1 MMDAV
6 LFLVLAVLVAAG
18 VSIYWHRKTQEKES
32 GPDPYVYIEGLRALL
47 RGQDEQAFIHL
58 KNTVVSDTNNID
70 AYIQLGNIFR
80 RMKKSDQA
88 LKVHKDLTHRAGLTA
103 AEKREILLALY
114 KDYMAL
120 DDEKTAMKAI
130 KEILTVD
137 SNDKFAL
144 EASLR
149 WLEKQE
155 EWKEAATLRRQLDK
169 LNSTESND
177 QLALYKVFE
186 GNQLHEQGDPHRA
199 RLFYKEA
206 IHIDKNCMAAYVA
219 IGDSYYN
226 EKRLEDALS
235 YWTRVLAQKPV
246 EGQVV
251 FERLKK
257 GFFEIGRYGDYAD
270 ALSSLLQAF
279 PEHLTARLELA
290 YFLEKKGDLDGA
302 REHYVTAQDNHPDSL
317 LAKLGLFRL
326 NSDSNRKEAAEAL
339 FKQIMKMV
347 VKQEATNFKC
357 SECDLLSERKVWL
370 CPRCKAVDSFK
381 TEKK

>member
-6 LFLVLAVLVAAG
+6 LIFILALLVAAG
-18 VSIYWHRKTQEKES
+18 VSIYWYRKSQEKEV

-47 RGQDEQAFIHL
+47 RGQDEQAFTHL
-58 KNTVVSDTNNID
+58 KSTVLTDTNNID

-80 RMKKSDQA
+80 RMKKHEQA

-103 AEKREILLALY
+103 AEKKEILLALY
-114 KDYMAL
+114 KDYLAL

-130 KEILTVD
+130 KEILSVVP
-137 SNDKFAL
+137 NDKIAL

-149 WLEKQE
+149 WLEKQD
-155 EWKEAATLRRQLDK
+155 EWKEASVLRKQLDK
-169 LNSTESND
+169 IEGIESNHT
-177 QLALYKVFE
+177 LALYKVFE
-186 GNQLHEQGDPHRA
+186 GHQLHEQGDRHRA

-235 YWTRVLAQKPV
+235 YWTRVVAQKPA

-257 GFFEIGRYGDYAD
+257 GFFEIGRYGDYAE
-270 ALSSLLQAF
+270 ALSSLLQAL

-290 YFLEKKGDLDGA
+290 YFLEKKGDIDEA

-326 NSDSNRKEAAEAL
+326 NSQTKRKEAADTM

-347 VKQEATNFKC
+347 VKQEATNFRC
-357 SECDLLSERKVWL
+357 GECDLISDKKAWL
-370 CPRCKAVDSFK
+370 CPRCKSVDSFSTDK
-381 TEKK
+381 R

>member
-6 LFLVLAVLVAAG
+6 LFLVLAILVAAG
-18 VSIYWHRKTQEKES
+18 VSIYWYRKTQEKEQ

-47 RGQDEQAFIHL
+47 RGQDEQAFSQL
-58 KNTVVSDTNNID
+58 KNTVLTDTTNID

-80 RMKKSDQA
+80 RRKKYDQA
-88 LKVHKDLTHRAGLTA
+88 LKVHKDLTHRAGLSTTD
-103 AEKREILLALY
+103 KREILLSLY
-114 KDYMAL
+114 KDYQAIG
-120 DDEKTAMKAI
+120 DEKTAMKAI
-130 KEILTVD
+130 KEILSVVP
-137 SNDKFAL
+137 NDKFAL

-155 EWKEAATLRRQLDK
+155 EWKEAAVLRRQLDK
-169 LNSTESND
+169 LEGIESNHA
-177 QLALYKVFE
+177 LALYKVFE
-186 GNQLHEQGDPHRA
+186 GQQLHDQGDPHRA
-199 RLFYKEA
+199 RLFFKEA

-235 YWTRVLAQKPV
+235 YWTRVLAQKPA

-257 GFFEIGRYGDYAD
+257 GFFEIGRYGDYAE
-270 ALSSLLQAF
+270 ALSTLLQAF

-290 YFLEKKGDLDGA
+290 YFLERKGDLNGA
-302 REHYVTAQDNHPDSL
+302 REHYVTAKDNHPDSL

-326 NSDSNRKEAAEAL
+326 NLDSNRKEAADAM
-339 FKQIMKMV
+339 FKQVMKMI
-347 VKQEATNFKC
+347 VKLEATNFRC
-357 SECDLLSERKVWL
+357 GECDLVSERKIWL
-370 CPRCKAVDSFK
+370 CPRCKAVDSFN
-381 TEKK
+381 TEQT